1 MRFYLIHAK
10 NSDAEKSVFVVS
22 QADAAGARKEFVNEG
37 FKRADIT
44 TTEVDVPTDK
54 TRLLNFL
61 NLMAT
66 SPSIAVAS
74 ERLAGKG

>member
-1 MRFYLIHAK
+1 MRFDLIHAK
-10 NSDAEKSVFVVS
+10 NSDTEKSVYVVS
-22 QADAAGARKEFVNEG
+22 QADAASTRKRLVDEG
-37 FKRADIT
+37 FRRADIT

-54 TRLLNFL
+54 TGLLSFL

-74 ERLAGKG
+74 ERLAGKD